1 MRAAGVY
8 IFQTICFIVSL
19 LILFIP
25 SAFATERFEYQ
36 VKMDDGHHITL
47 YKKTADKPSASILLI
62 HGRTWSAL
70 PDFDLVTANEDL
82 SMMNA
87 LVKKNMVVYAVDL
100 RGYGKTKRD
109 KSGWNTPDRTAK
121 DIATTLDFINKN
133 HPTLKGTTIF
143 GWSYGSMAAM
153 LTAQQYPDKVKNLIL
168 YGFPVDTETTLDNGS
183 TDSKPPR
190 KPTTAKAAAEDFI
203 IPGTISK
210 EAIEAYVK
218 ASLASDPIRADWN
231 QLAQWNK
238 LDARKINVP
247 TLLLQAESDPYVNWE
262 ADAQLFSNL
271 ANKNKQWVV
280 LADADHAAL
289 LETAR
294 FKLYH
299 AVESFMQWSGL

>member
-1 MRAAGVY
+1 MRAARDNL
-8 IFQTICFIVSL
+8 FQTICFILSFL
-19 LILFIP
+19 TLSIP
-25 SAFATERFEYQ
+25 SVFATERSEYQ
-36 VKMDDGHHITL
+36 VEMDDGHHLTL
-47 YKKTADKPSASILLI
+47 YMKTADNPSASILLI

-70 PDFDLVTANEDL
+70 PDFDLVTTNEDL

-100 RGYGKTKRD
+100 RGYGKTQRD
-109 KSGWNTPDRTAK
+109 KSGWNTPDRAAK
-121 DIATTLDFINKN
+121 DIAKILDFINKN
-133 HPTLKGTTIF
+133 HPTLKGTSVF
-143 GWSYGSMAAM
+143 GWSYGSMVAM
-153 LTAQQYPDKVKNLIL
+153 LTAQQYPDRVKNLIL
-168 YGFPVDTETTLDNGS
+168 YGFPLDTEVTLDNGP

-210 EAIEAYVK
+210 EAIDAYVK

-247 TLLLQAESDPYVNWE
+247 TLLLQAESDPYVNWK
-262 ADAQLFSNL
+262 ADVQLFSNL
-271 ANKNKQWVV
+271 ANKNKQWII
-280 LADADHAAL
+280 LANADHAAL

-299 AVESFMQWSGL
+299 AVESFIQWSEL